1 MLFLS
6 FQPFVNSRPG
16 GGGAGKLGIPP
27 VRRKRDG
34 FPSLPSFPLF
44 SLFLFFLFFFFFF
57 FSSSSKSYNPN
68 EIPSRRE
75 VIGLMHYAGTRSRER
90 QAVVVR
96 KMERTERVRRGFSC
110 ATRVTS

>member
-1 MLFLS
+1 MLFVS
-6 FQPFVNSRPG
+6 FQPFVN
-16 GGGAGKLGIPP
+16 AGPAK
-27 VRRKRDG
+27 VRW
-34 FPSLPSFPLF
+34 FSFLSFFSPSFFP
-44 SLFLFFLFFFFFF
+44 
-57 FSSSSKSYNPN
+57 KSYNPN